1 MSDLSVYSCP
11 NCQIGLC
18 QPGNMTYVCL
28 HEGLLVSV
36 PDMPVWTCDIC
47 QYQEFD
53 PDIIARLETLL
64 GNQESTSETQRN
76 TRKLPSIDTA
86 EAITARRIK
95 P

>member
-18 QPGNMTYVCL
+18 QPGKITYVRL
-28 HEGLLVSV
+28 YEGLLVSV
-36 PDMPVWTCDIC
+36 PDMLVWTCDIC

-53 PDIIARLETLL
+53 PDIIAHLEALL
-64 GNQESTSETQRN
+64 GSQESAAETQRS
-76 TRKLPSIDTA
+76 TPKMPTIDA
-86 EAITARRIK
+86 PEATTARRIK